1 MTVGSIWLVV
11 FCFREVVIGIGK
23 LEEKFNDVFLTE
35 VFLGNVVV
43 EVVGIL
49 LAF

>member
-1 MTVGSIWLVV
+1 MIVRIIGLVV

-23 LEEKFNDVFLTE
+23 LEETFNDVFLTE
-35 VFLGNVVV
+35 VCLGNIVV
-43 EVVGIL
+43 EVVGML